1 MNMINNFDSVC
12 KLQTLSNTLGGIIV
26 EMRSLNHQ
34 ANVTEWRELVADCRR
49 SGKTVLEWCRN
60 NQIRPSKYYYWLRVI
75 RNESL
80 VLAQNKLQEAQ
91 PQFTQVMVRESSQEI
106 SGTLKSNI
114 CATVKCGEFSIEIN
128 NGADTKVLEHTLRT
142 LGSLC

>member
-1 MNMINNFDSVC
+1 M
-12 KLQTLSNTLGGIIV
+12 

-34 ANVTEWRELVADCRR
+34 ANVMEWRELAADCRR
-49 SGKTVLEWCRN
+49 SGKTVLEWCSD

-91 PQFTQVMVRESSQEI
+91 PQFTQVMVSESSHELA
-106 SGTLKSNI
+106 GAPKSNI
-114 CATVKCGEFSIEIN
+114 CATQSEESF
-128 NGADTKVLEHTLRT
+128 
-142 LGSLC
+142 LCS